1 MYSFKTNKFQ
11 LFLKKL
17 LCLCGFIFKS
27 KNLKIMAL
35 EEVLRNGNYH
45 LIDVR
50 EPMELEM
57 DGQVEG
63 AQNIPLGEVDERK
76 EEILAIEKPVVL
88 FCRSGN
94 RSGKALDFLNSEG
107 LKNGYNGGGW
117 AELKEKLENS

>member
-1 MYSFKTNKFQ
+1 
-11 LFLKKL
+11 
-17 LCLCGFIFKS
+17 
-27 KNLKIMAL
+27 MAI

-57 DGQVEG
+57 DGQIEG